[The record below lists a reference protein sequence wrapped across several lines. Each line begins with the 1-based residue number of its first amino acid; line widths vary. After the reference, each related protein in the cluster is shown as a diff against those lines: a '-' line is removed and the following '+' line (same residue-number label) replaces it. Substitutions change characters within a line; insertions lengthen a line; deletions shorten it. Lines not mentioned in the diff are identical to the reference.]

1 MTLIITIV
9 AFLIVLGIA
18 VLVHELGHYWA
29 ARISG
34 VKVLTFS
41 IGFGPA
47 IVKWTDRRGCTWKL
61 SCVPLGGYVQLYGN
75 EDIFDRKK
83 YDELSKAKKKGHYL
97 SAKLWQ
103 RIMICVAGVA
113 MNFAL
118 AFAIYTGLFLY
129 QPRVV
134 QLPVV
139 GAVAAESVAWNAGVR
154 AGDRI
159 VRIDGKNINSWRDVI
174 IAQQLA
180 SERDALMVVHR
191 RGENVVTRLAPV
203 ERWGITP
210 DASHTFEQPKTI
222 TGAARSA
229 IGRVYT
235 ESKTIV
241 IVLRQIITG
250 ERSAEQ
256 LGGVIL
262 IAELSGKALAAG
274 LITFLSLIALLSVN
288 FGVLN
293 LLPLPVL
300 DGGTLLMLTAEG
312 VTRKKIQGKL
322 LEYIFIAGW
331 IFLLFL
337 FLFVMKNDILR
348 LFGA

>member
-1 MTLIITIV
+1 MAFLITVI

-41 IGFGPA
+41 IGFGPS
-47 IVKWTDRRGCTWKL
+47 IVKWTDKRGCTWKL
-61 SCVPLGGYVQLYGN
+61 SWIPLGGYVQLYGN

-83 YDELSKAKKKGHYL
+83 YDALPKAKKKGHYL

-103 RIMICVAGVA
+103 RIMICIAGVF
-113 MNFAL
+113 MNFIL
-118 AFAIYTGLFLY
+118 AFAIYTGLFY
-129 QPRVV
+129 VQPRVV

-139 GAVAAESVAWNAGVR
+139 GNVVAESIAWNAGVR
-154 AGDRI
+154 TGDRI
-159 VRIDGKNINSWRDVI
+159 IRVDGKNINSRRDVI

-180 SERDALMVVHR
+180 SERDAMMVVHR
-191 RGENVVTRLAPV
+191 RGENVVVRLAPA
-203 ERWGITP
+203 ERWGIEFNP
-210 DASHTFEQPKTI
+210 DHTFEQPKTI
-222 TGAARSA
+222 MGAMHSGARE
-229 IGRVYT
+229 VYVQ
-235 ESKTIV
+235 SKTIL

-274 LITFLSLIALLSVN
+274 LIAFLSLIALLSVN

-300 DGGTLLMLTAEG
+300 DGGTLLMLLTEG
-312 VTRKKIQGKL
+312 ITRKKIQGKM
-322 LEYIFIAGW
+322 LEYIFIGGW

-348 LFGA
+348 LFS